1 MTFTSEPTFDI
12 RNFAH
17 QLTQAKKG
25 RYNCPNC
32 GKPKLSIDRHSGK
45 YQCWNCYDTKA
56 IAKRCCEA
64 QIAKILTAP
73 EREERQ
79 RHSEFLRLANSF
91 SPQEREAEWIN
102 GSGVAPEITAKN
114 IRHIDHAPAI
124 AQLLNW
130 NWYGHTGGWYVSS
143 CDPKTG
149 MRGKSG
155 QFKPDTPIQFPDHN
169 EPQKYLSFPKG
180 GKSAAV
186 YLVVTL
192 DFWHHIG
199 ERFGV
204 PVQEDDI
211 KEDRDDLGF
220 WLWVLN
226 HPELPIVFTEGA
238 KKAAC
243 LLSHGWIAISISGV
257 WMGQEG
263 KGAKLHPTISPFI
276 VPGRPVYL
284 AFDADIIVK
293 ESVSAALRQ
302 LGRLI
307 KKERAE
313 VFVTLWHLDQG
324 KGADDLIVAEGA
336 TVFEQAFDEALPY
349 SQWLKSLQADN
360 NGGLG
365 SGNLRGGGNGCNG
378 GGDDSGSTPD
388 KTNPEWFYE
397 RICKQLGLPFENC
410 VTATTFDGWVYR
422 REFGATQGDWRVID
436 SAFYQWLDH
445 LGYWQHQ
452 KDTKINAQIADAGE
466 KAFKLKHSKEFGWQV
481 VKPYETN
488 SHKESSFKYVRSRLD
503 RLESLPSNT
512 HLVAFKNCVV
522 DMISGQT
529 MPHSKDYFLTSIIP
543 YDYEPGKECPEVFRN
558 FVAES
563 FGEDMLPI
571 IRAFTSMFLDPTAPY
586 GRFPHI
592 VGQSGGGK
600 GTLGRFWNS
609 LWGQASDSAVNF
621 SEIATPEGR
630 HQFLTGKRIFGFPD
644 VGGFVQGVR
653 AFYELVDNGELS
665 GRALFNPVGYMKLWN
680 VRFWVASVDFLQV
693 ENAGD
698 GYARRAYLIPV
709 KSRTVKPDPDLK
721 LKLEA
726 VKAAVISWAL
736 AMPREERDRI
746 LLEEPENE
754 RVVNLRL
761 DAALYGDSTKSFV
774 DNCLRPTHEP
784 GFMHH
789 HLLHTVYTAYCK
801 EHGYTPLGMTKFI
814 SHLKTVLPNNFVQ
827 RRWGSMSNGKRN
839 RVPAHWEY
847 VTTVPGAFVSISHQ
861 EGFRNS
867 SENAPPPTD
876 PIWVCRKSKC
886 EEGGLMEFADFW
898 NPPSPPDDD
907 GGDWGGGDNNP
918 YTPPTPFQPYEGVQG
933 GSKNQ
938 AVSNC
943 TVDNPEQREIKGVQG
958 GSTVQPGDLVKEKST
973 VAVLEKIEP
982 EISSTSIS
990 SGGQSL
996 DTLDK
1001 KPEQAAKEPQ
1011 SHTQPGFKAQV
1022 GLKWSE
1028 PSLGSEPDYST
1039 FPHRSSDNLRAKIKQ
1054 AFRIKQQLLSAN
1066 NKDELVAIIGEHG
1079 ENQVNW
1085 VWCTLLTESEQEK
1098 VRSTAQTEQLNL
1110 LEQSN
1115 SREDSPQS
1123 NDPWLEQENLEGMA
1137 RDLDSCPDRDTLAC
1151 LRLCWPPYAM
1161 NAACKLLSLSK
1172 HAQIKQWVLE
1182 LNQLAAGD

>member
-1 MTFTSEPTFDI
+1 MAFTSEPTFDI

-32 GKPKLSIDRHSGK
+32 GKPKLSIERNSGK
-45 YQCWNCYDTKA
+45 YQCWGCYDTKA
-56 IAKRCCEA
+56 IAK
-64 QIAKILTAP
+64 ILTEP
-73 EREERQ
+73 EREERRRQ
-79 RHSEFLRLANSF
+79 EESVRLANSK
-91 SPQEREAEWIN
+91 SPQQREAEWIK

-114 IRHIDHAPAI
+114 IRHIDHPPAI
-124 AQLLNW
+124 AQFLNW
-130 NWYGHTGGWYVSS
+130 NWYSHTGGWYVSS

-155 QFKPDTPIQFPDHN
+155 QFKPDTSIQFPDHD

-180 GKSAAV
+180 GKSNAV

-192 DFWHHIG
+192 DFWHKIG

-204 PVQEDDI
+204 PVREDDI

-226 HPELPIVFTEGA
+226 HPELPIVLTEGA

-263 KGAKLHPTISPFI
+263 KGTKLHPTISPFI

-284 AFDADIIVK
+284 AFDSDIITK

-324 KGADDLIVAEGA
+324 KGVDDLIVGEGTHA
-336 TVFEQAFDEALPY
+336 FEQAFDEALPY

-360 NGGLG
+360 NGGSG
-365 SGNLRGGGNGCNG
+365 SGNRGGDGNGCNG

-452 KDTKINAQIADAGE
+452 KDTLINAQIADAGE
-466 KAFKLKHSKEFGWQV
+466 KAFKLKHTDKFGWQV
-481 VKPYETN
+481 YKPYESN
-488 SHKESSFKYVRSRLD
+488 SHKESAFKYVRSRLE
-503 RLESLPSNT
+503 RCEELLSNT

-522 DMISGQT
+522 DMRTGKT
-529 MPHSKDYFLTSIIP
+529 LPHNKQYLLTSMIP
-543 YDYEPGKECPEVFRN
+543 YDYEPGKECPEVFRR
-558 FVAES
+558 FIAES

-586 GRFPHI
+586 GRFPHL

-609 LWGQASDSAVNF
+609 LWGEASDSAVNF

-680 VRFWVASVDFLQV
+680 VRFWVASVDFLQI

-709 KSRTVKPDPDLK
+709 KARTVKPDPDLK
-721 LKLEA
+721 LLLEA
-726 VKAAVISWAL
+726 VKADVISWAL

-746 LLEEPENE
+746 LLSEPENE

-784 GFMHH
+784 GFMPHY
-789 HLLHTVYTAYCK
+789 LLHTVYTAYCK

-898 NPPSPPDDD
+898 NPPEPPDDD
-907 GGDWGGGDNNP
+907 EGIWAACDNNLF
-918 YTPPTPFQPYEGVQG
+918 TPPTPPLAHEGVQG

-938 AVSNC
+938 AVNNC

-958 GSTVQPGDLVKEKST
+958 GSTVQGIGSANEKN
-973 VAVLEKIEP
+973 AICVLEKTEV
-982 EISSTSIS
+982 EKTLTSVS
-990 SGGQSL
+990 SGGQRV

-1001 KPEQAAKEPQ
+1001 KAEQAISEP
-1011 SHTQPGFKAQV
+1011 SVKTGLSFKAHV
-1022 GLKWSE
+1022 GLKWSDPKGGE
-1028 PSLGSEPDYST
+1028 TDYST
-1039 FPHRSSDNLRAKIKQ
+1039 FPHRASDNLQAKIKL
-1054 AFRIKQQLLSAN
+1054 AFRIKEQLLSVN
-1066 NKDELVAIIGEHG
+1066 NKDELVAIKGEHG

-1085 VWCTLLTESEQEK
+1085 VHRTLLTESEREK
-1098 VRSTAQTEQLNL
+1098 VWAISQTFQLNL
-1110 LEQSN
+1110 LEQSL
-1115 SREDSPQS
+1115 SEESPQAADPC
-1123 NDPWLEQENLEGMA
+1123 DPWMEEENIRSMA
-1137 RDLDSCPDRDTLAC
+1137 QDLDDCRDRETLAA
-1151 LRLCWPPYAM
+1151 LRLCWSPYAL
-1161 NAACKLLSLSK
+1161 NGACKLLSAEK

-1182 LNQLAAGD
+1182 LNRLAAGD

>member
-1 MTFTSEPTFDI
+1 MSLAPESIFDI
-12 RNFAH
+12 RDFAH

-32 GKPKLSIDRHSGK
+32 GKPKLSVDRVSGK
-45 YQCWNCYDTKA
+45 YQCWNCYDAKA
-56 IAKRCCEA
+56 IA
-64 QIAKILTAP
+64 QILTSS
-73 EREERQ
+73 EREERRRQ
-79 RHSEFLRLANSF
+79 EESERIANSK
-91 SPQEREAEWIN
+91 SPQQREAEWIN
-102 GSGVAPEITAKN
+102 DSGVAPEITAKN
-114 IRHIDHAPAI
+114 IRHIDHTPAI

-155 QFKPDTPIQFPDHN
+155 QFKPDTPIQFPDKD
-169 EPQKYLSFPKG
+169 EPQKYLSYPKG
-180 GKSAAV
+180 GKSDAV

-204 PVQEDDI
+204 PVREDDI

-226 HPELPIVFTEGA
+226 HPELPIVLTEGA

-263 KGAKLHPTISPFI
+263 KGTKLHPSIRPFI
-276 VPGRPVYL
+276 VPGRPIYL
-284 AFDADIIVK
+284 AFDSDIIVK
-293 ESVSAALRQ
+293 ESVEAALRQ

-313 VFVTLWHLDQG
+313 IFVTLWHLDQG
-324 KGADDLIVAEGA
+324 KGVDDLIVKEGA
-336 TVFEQAFDEALPY
+336 HAFEQAFDEALPY

-360 NGGLG
+360 NGGNG
-365 SGNLRGGGNGCNG
+365 SGNRGALGGGSGGN

-397 RICKQLGLPFENC
+397 HISKQLGLPFENC
-410 VTATTFDGWVYR
+410 VTAQTFDGWVYR

-436 SAFYQWLDH
+436 AAFYQWKEH

-452 KDTKINAQIADAGE
+452 KDTLINAQIADAGE

-488 SHKESSFKYVRSRLD
+488 SHKESAFKYVRSRLERSD
-503 RLESLPSNT
+503 EPLSNT

-522 DMISGQT
+522 DMRTGQT
-529 MPHSKDYFLTSIIP
+529 MPHNKEHFLTSMIP
-543 YDYEPGKECPEVFRN
+543 YDYEPGKECPETFRR

-586 GRFPHI
+586 GRFPHLI
-592 VGQSGGGK
+592 GQSGGGK

-609 LWGQASDSAVNF
+609 LWGEASDSAVNF

-680 VRFWVASVDFLQV
+680 VRFWAASVDFLQI

-698 GYARRAYLIPV
+698 GYARRAYPIPV
-709 KSRTVKPDPDLK
+709 KARSVKPDPDLK

-726 VKAAVISWAL
+726 VKADVISWAL
-736 AMPREERDRI
+736 AMPRVERDRI
-746 LLEEPENE
+746 LLSEPENE
-754 RVVNLRL
+754 RVINLRL

-774 DNCLRPTHEP
+774 DNCLRPTHEQR
-784 GFMHH
+784 FMHH

-801 EHGYTPLGMTKFI
+801 EHGYTPLGMSKFI
-814 SHLKTVLPNNFVQ
+814 SHLKTILPNNFVQ
-827 RRWGSMSNGKRN
+827 RRWGSMSEGKRD

-847 VTTVPGAFVSISHQ
+847 VTTVPGAFVSINQNNGWS
-861 EGFRNS
+861 GS
-867 SENAPPPTD
+867 GENAPPPTD
-876 PIWVCRKSKC
+876 PTWVCRKSKC

-918 YTPPTPFQPYEGVQG
+918 PIPPTPPSSHEGVQG
-933 GSKNQ
+933 GSRNQ

-943 TVDNPEQREIKGVQG
+943 TVDSPEQRQIKGVQG
-958 GSTVQPGDLVKEKST
+958 GSTVQPRDLAKEKST
-973 VAVLEKIEP
+973 VAVLEKIAP

-990 SGGQSL
+990 SGGQRV

-1001 KPEQAAKEPQ
+1001 KPGQAVKEPQ
-1011 SHTQPGFKAQV
+1011 SHTQPEFKAHV

-1028 PSLGSEPDYST
+1028 PSSGNGVDYST
-1039 FPHRSSDNLRAKIKQ
+1039 FPHRASDNQRAKIKL
-1054 AFRIKQQLLSAN
+1054 ADRIKQQLLSAN

-1085 VWCTLLTESEQEK
+1085 VRCTLLTESEREK
-1098 VRSTAQTEQLNL
+1098 VWSTAQTEQLNL

-1115 SREDSPQS
+1115 SREDSPRSNES
-1123 NDPWLEQENLEGMA
+1123 NDPWLERGNLESMA
-1137 RDLDSCPDRDTLAC
+1137 QSLHSCPDRSTLAD
-1151 LRLCWPPYAM
+1151 LRLCWPGYAM
-1161 NAACKLLSLSK
+1161 NAACKLISAQK

-1182 LNQLAAGD
+1182 LNRADAGD